1 MCIVYH
7 NNNNKNIFI
16 HIPKTSGIHTRIS
29 IEQNPENKII
39 EIFWDT
45 YDNLDFAHLPYS
57 LMKHFVNKWDTYKY
71 FTHTRNPYHRIIS
84 AFIFKTNRSNPN
96 ENKDTPDHFKNFV
109 KNTLTTYYFNKTYY
123 DSSII
128 HYYPQYLFLIND
140 NDILEDHFV
149 ITKVEDKD
157 KPKYYDLK
165 LYYDKETI
173 DIINNIYEKDFK
185 YFNYEVIHTI

>member
-7 NNNNKNIFI
+7 NKNNKNIFI
-16 HIPKTSGIHTRIS
+16 HIPKNSGIHTRIN
-29 IEQNPENKII
+29 IERNPENNII

-45 YDNLDFAHLPYS
+45 YHNLDFAHLPYS
-57 LMKHFVNKWDTYKY
+57 FMKHYVEDWQSYTY
-71 FTHTRNPYHRIIS
+71 FSHTRNPYHRIIS
-84 AFIFKTNRSNPN
+84 AFIYKTKSTDQEDFK
-96 ENKDTPDHFKNFV
+96 EFV
-109 KNTLTTYYFNKTYY
+109 KNKLTTYQFDKKY
-123 DSSII
+123 DASII

-140 NDILEDHFV
+140 DDIVEDHFV

-173 DIINNIYEKDFK
+173 DIINNIYEKDFI
-185 YFNYEVIHTI
+185 YFNYEFIHTI